1 MRKAILIIS
10 SLFFFC
16 SMAFGQLGT
25 IDPGFNPGTGFGPDQ
40 WTGKC
45 EAILQQTDGKLLVG
59 GQFTEFDGDV
69 IRYIARLNLD
79 GSLDTTFSNQ
89 FASGWGYNVREMAIQ
104 SDGKIVIAGAF
115 NEINGLSRNRIARLN
130 PDGSLDASFDP
141 ASGFDQEVTAI
152 AIQPD
157 GKILAGGLFT
167 VYDHLW
173 GGAQVPVNGIAR
185 LNPDG
190 SLDAT
195 FQVGTGFSG
204 STGIGQRQIRE
215 IVLQPDGKILV
226 GGHFSIYDGDTSL
239 LLARLNSDGTLDP
252 SFNANALF
260 SPDFG
265 GFYGQVYALKLLPNG
280 KILIGGNYGNSNGLA
295 FGVDRLHP
303 DGSLDTGFQITH
315 SFSNL
320 RNFALDLQSDGKVL
334 AANVHFGA
342 PSEAFVVERYHSD
355 GSLDTSFPKK
365 YLNNDV
371 TDLIVQ
377 GDGNITFVGYFTY
390 NPTGI
395 MRLIGDTPAGVN
407 TFENLPAE
415 FALYPNPAWEFIMLT
430 DVPAHSALSITDLS
444 GRLVYQEVMSGET
457 SKRIDIGHFAEGVY
471 LIRLVKEG
479 SVSTRKLVVA
489 R

>member
-1 MRKAILIIS
+1 MKRKILLLP
-10 SLFFFC
+10 SLIFL
-16 SMAFGQLGT
+16 STLTFGQLGT

-45 EAILQQTDGKLLVG
+45 EAIVQQTDGKLLVG
-59 GQFTEFDGDV
+59 GQFTEYDGDV

-89 FASGWGYNVREMAIQ
+89 FASGWGYNIREIALQ
-104 SDGKIVIAGAF
+104 SDGKIIIAGAF
-115 NEINGLSRNRIARLN
+115 NEINGLSRDRIARLHS
-130 PDGSLDASFDP
+130 DGSLDVSFDP
-141 ASGFDQEVTAI
+141 ASGFNQEVTAI
-152 AIQPD
+152 AIQAD
-157 GKILAGGLFT
+157 GKIIAGGLFT

-173 GGAQVPVNGIAR
+173 GGAQIPVNGIAR
-185 LNPDG
+185 LNLDG
-190 SLDAT
+190 SLDTT

-204 STGIGQRQIRE
+204 GTGIGQRQIRE
-215 IVLQPDGKILV
+215 IIVQPDGKILV
-226 GGHFSIYDGDTSL
+226 GGHFSSYDGDTSL
-239 LLARLNSDGTLDP
+239 LLTRLNPDGTLDP
-252 SFNANALF
+252 SFNSNALF

-303 DGSLDTGFQITH
+303 DGSLDTSFQVTH
-315 SFSNL
+315 SFSNI
-320 RNFALDLQSDGKVL
+320 RSFALDVQSDGKVL
-334 AANVHFGA
+334 TANVNFGA

-377 GDGNITFVGYFTY
+377 SDGNITFVGYFTY

-395 MRLIGDTPAGVN
+395 MRLIGDTPSSVGTYESPSVA
-407 TFENLPAE
+407 
-415 FALYPNPAWEFIMLT
+415 FALYPNPAREFIALS
-430 DVPAHSALSITDLS
+430 DVPPFSSISISDLS
-444 GRLVYQEVMSGET
+444 GRLVFQQEIADET
-457 SKRIDIGHFAEGVY
+457 GIRINTGHLPQGAY
-471 LIRLVKEG
+471 L
-479 SVSTRKLVVA
+479 VSIIKDGTRSSRKLILTP
-489 R
+489 